1 MKTLAQAGK
10 SEQQKKKTNIY
21 EDAYIDI
28 MNGVIVCRIFDHS
41 VLVDRCNDRYANCY
55 HKELLQRVQ

>member
-41 VLVDRCNDRYANCY
+41 V
-55 HKELLQRVQ
+55 